1 MYPLESG
8 EIYRAPKTK
17 ESLWKVIS
25 MKLRTLILHL
35 AVCISMALMIS
46 FTSCRKPKIEVSAVA
61 VSSTIKTD
69 KPYLK
74 VFIENSGSMDGYMC
88 DGSQLKD
95 AIYDYVSDLNR
106 YTERT
111 ELYYINSDTI
121 PYKGSLTS
129 YIKNLNPVSFKVAG
143 GNTANTDL
151 GDIFSRVLST
161 VNDSTVVIFVSD
173 CILDLPN
180 KDTRK
185 FLTSCEI
192 QIKNEVVNTM
202 KRLPDLGIE
211 ILKLSSDFNG
221 KYYQTDGK
229 VVYLQD
235 VKRPYYVW
243 IIGDK
248 NYLARFNSKVPL
260 SLLNKYNFEEM
271 VAFSTLSEGPFD
283 IFNRT
288 LSGKV
293 VLPVGNGY
301 RITLLADFRTTLQPE
316 ENILDITNYTF
327 TNPKLTVEEVHRISA
342 EDSPYTHYVNF
353 ILPKE
358 TLITQEFLTF
368 AIPPIPLW
376 IEESNDDYGTNISV
390 NLSKTTGIKYLIQG
404 VADAYK
410 NEKALARMNFNV
422 KTR

>member
-1 MYPLESG
+1 
-8 EIYRAPKTK
+8 
-17 ESLWKVIS
+17 
-25 MKLRTLILHL
+25 MKLKTLILPL
-35 AVCISMALMIS
+35 SICICVALMFSCIS
-46 FTSCRKPKIEVSAVA
+46 CKKKKIEVSAHTVT
-61 VSSTIKTD
+61 STIKTD

-74 VFIENSGSMDGYMC
+74 VFIENSGSMDGYMG

-95 AIYDYVSDLNR
+95 AIYDYVSDLNS
-106 YTERT
+106 YTEKT

-129 YIKNLNPVSFKVAG
+129 YIKDLNPVSFKVAG

-151 GDIFSRVLST
+151 GDIVARVLST
-161 VNDSTVVIFVSD
+161 VNDSTVVVFVSD

-180 KDTRK
+180 KATKK
-185 FLTSCEI
+185 FLTACKI

-202 KRLPDLGIE
+202 KRLPNLGVE

-248 NYLARFNSKVPL
+248 NYLAKFNSEVPL
-260 SLLNKYNFEEM
+260 SLLNKYSFEGFI
-271 VAFSTLSEGPFD
+271 AFSTLSEVPFD
-283 IFNRT
+283 IFNRN
-288 LSGKV
+288 LSNKV
-293 VLPVGNGY
+293 VIPVGDRY
-301 RITLLADFRTTLQPE
+301 EITLFADLRTTLQADE
-316 ENILDITNYTF
+316 DIQNISNYSF
-327 TNPKLTVEEVHRISA
+327 NNSKLTVRDVHKITA
-342 EDSPYTHYVNF
+342 KDSPYTHYINF
-353 ILPKE
+353 TLP
-358 TLITQEFLTF
+358 TDILITRDFLTMT
-368 AIPPIPLW
+368 IPTMPSW
-376 IEESNDDYGTNISV
+376 VEESNDDYGTNISD

-404 VADAYK
+404 IADAYK

>member
-1 MYPLESG
+1 
-8 EIYRAPKTK
+8 
-17 ESLWKVIS
+17 
-25 MKLRTLILHL
+25 
-35 AVCISMALMIS
+35 MALMIS
-46 FTSCRKPKIEVSAVA
+46 FASCVKPKIEVSAVA
-61 VSSTIKTD
+61 VTSIIKTD

-95 AIYDYVSDLNR
+95 AIYDYISDLNR

-129 YIKNLNPVSFKVAG
+129 YIKNLNPVSFKLAG

-151 GDIFSRVLST
+151 GDIVSRVLST

-180 KDTRK
+180 KATKK
-185 FLTSCEI
+185 FLTACEI

-243 IIGDK
+243 IMGDK
-248 NYLARFNSKVPL
+248 NYLARLNSEVPL
-260 SLLNKYNFEEM
+260 ALLNKYNFEGM
-271 VAFSTLSEGPFD
+271 VAFSTLSEVPFD

-293 VLPVGNGY
+293 VLPVGNRY
-301 RITLLADFRTTLQPE
+301 EITLLADFRTTLQADE
-316 ENILDITNYTF
+316 DILNITNYSF
-327 TNPKLTVEEVHRISA
+327 KNPKLTVGEVHRISA
-342 EDSPYTHYVNF
+342 TDSPYTHYVNF
-353 ILPKE
+353 TLPKE
-358 TLITQEFLTF
+358 TPITQEFLTM
-368 AIPPIPLW
+368 AIPTMPSW
-376 IEESNDDYGTNISV
+376 IEESNDDHGTNISA

-410 NEKALARMNFNV
+410 NEIALARMNFNV
-422 KTR
+422 KILR